1 MISIEDQQKL
11 LLNISRRIKKPITA
25 YAVGGTAMMFLG
37 FKEATLDIDL
47 VFETQQ
53 DRDIFKQAI
62 KEIGYRE
69 MDSVIVYGKKQNQ
82 PEVFTLGDER
92 LDLFVV
98 NVISFNFSKNMMER
112 AQNIHKFN
120 NLILKVADFHDLII
134 MKCATD
140 RKKDIDDARRIIEKN
155 KINWNIIISEAKNQI
170 NLGKNL
176 AAFYLGEFL
185 ENLKYKMKVS
195 IPKEVIDQLFEIVK
209 KQAEEKQ
216 SKN

>member
-1 MISIEDQQKL
+1 M
-11 LLNISRRIKKPITA
+11 
-25 YAVGGTAMMFLG
+25 
-37 FKEATLDIDL
+37 

-98 NVISFNFSKNMMER
+98 NVISFYFSKNMMER

-170 NLGKNL
+170 SLGKNL

-185 ENLKYKMKVS
+185 ENLKYKMKVN